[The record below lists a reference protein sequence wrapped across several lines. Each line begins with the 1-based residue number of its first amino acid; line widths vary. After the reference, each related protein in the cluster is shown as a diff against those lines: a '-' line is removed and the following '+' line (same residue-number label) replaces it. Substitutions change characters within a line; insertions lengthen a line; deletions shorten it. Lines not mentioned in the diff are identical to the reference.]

1 MDLQELS
8 DPLLWT
14 GWSHDTGTFDII
26 NSVEA
31 HSLTDPD
38 RLLPRH
44 CFLMD
49 ADFEALGSG
58 PPSDRLVWIADMD
71 SAIAVSMLSHAGT
84 LIPAAQEHFA
94 QAGRGRSTTALTTDA

>member
-1 MDLQELS
+1 MIHYRGQDGLTIPE
-8 DPLLWT
+8 
-14 GWSHDTGTFDII
+14 HYDII
-26 NSVEA
+26 NRVEA

-38 RLLPRH
+38 LLLPRH

-58 PPSDRLVWIADMD
+58 PTSNQLVWLVDMD

-84 LIPAAQEHFA
+84 LKPEAEEHFA
-94 QAGRGRSTTALTTDA
+94 QVERGRSTTAPTMDA